1 MDAIAQL
8 RQDFQSAHGFLEGT
22 IQGVDG
28 ERAHWTPPGVA
39 NPLGANYAHVA
50 FAEDGMINGLI
61 RKGAPLFA
69 SRFAGRTGVSAP
81 PPQGGAWDAWAREVR
96 VDLSALREYANAV
109 YAETDGW
116 LGSLA
121 AGDLQTEVD
130 LSMAGQGQQ
139 TVSRVL
145 GILVGNSWMHCGEA
159 ACLKGLQG
167 LKGYPM

>member
-22 IQGVDG
+22 IQDVTG
-28 ERAHWTPPGVA
+28 EQAHWAPPGVA

-50 FAEDGMINGLI
+50 FSEDGMINGLI

-69 SRFAGRTGVSAP
+69 ARFAGRTGVSAP
-81 PPQGGAWDAWAREVR
+81 PPQNPPWDGWAREVR

-109 YAETDGW
+109 YAETDRW
-116 LGSLA
+116 LATLEPE
-121 AGDLQTEVD
+121 DLDAPVD
-130 LSMAGQGQQ
+130 LSMAGQGQR
-139 TVSRVL
+139 TVGWIL
-145 GILVGNSWMHCGEA
+145 GIIVGNSWMHCGEA